1 MGPLEALFLIEML
14 YLFYE
19 FNPLTLMDLLALP
32 IGERVSLNGNRKT
45 LIVKTLHE
53 NVRQQIEKK
62 TVYMQLKPIR
72 GANRLYSSQ
81 VIGFEC
87 IYAKRDFWP
96 RESPNYNLE
105 EMGLFKLLKG

>member
-1 MGPLEALFLIEML
+1 ML

-62 TVYMQLKPIR
+62 NRVYATKT
-72 GANRLYSSQ
+72 N
-81 VIGFEC
+81 
-87 IYAKRDFWP
+87 KR
-96 RESPNYNLE
+96 R
-105 EMGLFKLLKG
+105 K

>member
-1 MGPLEALFLIEML
+1 MRMC
-14 YLFYE
+14 
-19 FNPLTLMDLLALP
+19 D
-32 IGERVSLNGNRKT
+32 NRLK
-45 LIVKTLHE
+45 
-53 NVRQQIEKK
+53 KK

-96 RESPNYNLE
+96 RGSPNYNLE

>member
-53 NVRQQIEKK
+53 NVRQ
-62 TVYMQLKPIR
+62 
-72 GANRLYSSQ
+72 
-81 VIGFEC
+81 
-87 IYAKRDFWP
+87 
-96 RESPNYNLE
+96 
-105 EMGLFKLLKG
+105 

>member
-53 NVRQQIEKK
+53 NVRQQIENK
-62 TVYMQLKPIR
+62 
-72 GANRLYSSQ
+72 NR
-81 VIGFEC
+81 
-87 IYAKRDFWP
+87 IYATKTNKRRKQVVFQPGDWV
-96 RESPNYNLE
+96 
-105 EMGLFKLLKG
+105 